1 MSATAP
7 GLQAD
12 DRRSRPRRIGQPG
25 RSGFFQEHSH
35 RHADAMLVMV
45 GRTPA
50 CHGSVELMR
59 IPMSWR
65 DELNPGCDLHQV
77 LYRDDGEVLGCVL
90 RLEGDPSIY
99 AHTVTRDALRRLGAH
114 PTVDAARRAVER
126 AIGTE
131 EGELWP
137 FERVTRPARGDLRG

>member
-1 MSATAP
+1 
-7 GLQAD
+7 
-12 DRRSRPRRIGQPG
+12 
-25 RSGFFQEHSH
+25 
-35 RHADAMLVMV
+35 ML
-45 GRTPA
+45 GSTPA

-99 AHTVTRDALRRLGAH
+99 AHTVTHDALRRLGAH

-131 EGELWP
+131 EGELWL
-137 FERVTRPARGDLRG
+137 FERVTRPAGRFRGRTPFRP